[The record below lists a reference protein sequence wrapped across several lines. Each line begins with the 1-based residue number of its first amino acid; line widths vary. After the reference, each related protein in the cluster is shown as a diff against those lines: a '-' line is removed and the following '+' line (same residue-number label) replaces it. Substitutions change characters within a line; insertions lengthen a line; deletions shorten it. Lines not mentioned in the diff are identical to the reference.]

1 MYITCYTQYSCIGD
15 CVVFS
20 PGKVST
26 PVSAAAAPAVS
37 ELSDFSSCEV
47 LGWVC
52 RSLLEHTQLQTHT
65 LQAQP
70 VGEEVSVTLKWSEPG
85 HISLLLAA

>member
-1 MYITCYTQYSCIGD
+1 MPVFVTDS
-15 CVVFS
+15 VVFS

-26 PVSAAAAPAVS
+26 PVSAAAAAPAVS

-70 VGEEVSVTLKWSEPG
+70 VGEEVSVNME
-85 HISLLLAA
+85 